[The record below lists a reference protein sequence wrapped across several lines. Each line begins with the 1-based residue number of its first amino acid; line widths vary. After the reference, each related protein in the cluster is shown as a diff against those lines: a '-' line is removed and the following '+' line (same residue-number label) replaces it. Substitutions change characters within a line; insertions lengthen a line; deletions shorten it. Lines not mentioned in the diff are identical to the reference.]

1 MALTGRTA
9 LIAAL
14 GALIAGLLPGWGGIA
29 AVCLPLLAAIGVG
42 QIAASLAA
50 PAAVA
55 VGARRSRALLAL
67 GLLGWAAQ
75 GVAYARTAKF
85 MRVRPGYAP
94 LAPIAGTAFGVL
106 LLDGAVRAARGSLS
120 WKGRRS

>member
-1 MALTGRTA
+1 M
-9 LIAAL
+9 
-14 GALIAGLLPGWGGIA
+14 
-29 AVCLPLLAAIGVG
+29 
-42 QIAASLAA
+42 SA